1 MKAFEE
7 PVSAAGE
14 IIFVQLSIGIAT
26 ARADWDADELIRN
39 ADLAMYRAKES
50 GKGRFEIFDLQM
62 RDAVLKRHGLKE
74 ELQRAVEREEVVVE
88 YQPIVA
94 LATGE
99 VVAAEALVRWNHP
112 GRGRLLPSEFVPLAE
127 ETGLIVALGQHVL
140 EESCRKARA
149 WQEWDPARAPAIH
162 VNLSAVELAD
172 PELCSTV
179 GAALSEASLAP
190 SSLVLEITESLIK
203 DADAHAPALHEL
215 RSMGVRL
222 ALDDFGTGY
231 SALSYLRTLPLDI
244 LKIAKPFVEGMAR
257 GSQENSFVRMIIDLA
272 RALDLRVVAEGI
284 ESADELE
291 ALRDLDCEL
300 GQGFFLAVPLD
311 LTSDPSLPALGVTP
325 HAVS

>member
-1 MKAFEE
+1 
-7 PVSAAGE
+7 
-14 IIFVQLSIGIAT
+14 
-26 ARADWDADELIRN
+26 
-39 ADLAMYRAKES
+39 
-50 GKGRFEIFDLQM
+50 
-62 RDAVLKRHGLKE
+62 
-74 ELQRAVEREEVVVE
+74 
-88 YQPIVA
+88 
-94 LATGE
+94 
-99 VVAAEALVRWNHP
+99 
-112 GRGRLLPSEFVPLAE
+112 LPQEFVPLAE

-149 WQEWDPARAPAIH
+149 WQDWDPDRAPAIH

-172 PELCSTV
+172 PELTRTV
-179 GAALSEASLAP
+179 GAALDSASLEP

-215 RSMGVRL
+215 RAMGVRL

-284 ESADELE
+284 ESATELE
-291 ALRDLDCEL
+291 ALRDLECEL

-311 LTSDPSLPALGVTP
+311 LTSDPTLPALRDSR
-325 HAVS
+325 HALS

>member
-1 MKAFEE
+1 
-7 PVSAAGE
+7 
-14 IIFVQLSIGIAT
+14 
-26 ARADWDADELIRN
+26 
-39 ADLAMYRAKES
+39 
-50 GKGRFEIFDLQM
+50 M

-94 LATGE
+94 LATDE

-149 WQEWDPARAPAIH
+149 WQEWDPEKAPSIH

-172 PELCSTV
+172 PHLTHTV
-179 GAALSEASLAP
+179 GAALSDASLEP
-190 SSLVLEITESLIK
+190 SRLVLEITESLIK

-244 LKIAKPFVEGMAR
+244 LKIAKPFVEGIAR

-284 ESADELE
+284 ESAEELE
-291 ALRDLDCEL
+291 ALRDLECEL
-300 GQGFFLAVPLD
+300 GQGFYLAVPLD
-311 LTSDPSLPALGVTP
+311 LTSEPSLPVLDVTQP
-325 HAVS
+325 VP